1 MDCCVLGGNLI
12 ITRHLCLNAV
22 DDVHTCFYLVFFL
35 VWFAVNANAPMQVG
49 HEFKYCILLV
59 IIELRG
65 LHLQSGK
72 RFL

>member
-1 MDCCVLGGNLI
+1 MMCMAYI
-12 ITRHLCLNAV
+12 CLV
-22 DDVHTCFYLVFFL
+22 FL
-35 VWFAVNANAPMQVG
+35 VWFAVNANALLQVG

-59 IIELRG
+59 IIEPRG